1 MTSARSSRFQELLA
15 ELKGASPEFAAMWA
29 QRDIEDAGQIRRE
42 LDHPVLGLLVVES
55 TAMNVAARP
64 DLTIVLHR
72 CTPWRGERG
81 RAPYARSMTDSNA
94 LDPEDRKI
102 VTLARSARARN
113 DVPEGAAV
121 RDETGRT
128 YVAGTVALD
137 SLKLSALRTA
147 VAMAV
152 ASGATSLEAAA
163 VVTSADSASA
173 EDLAAVRDLGG
184 AGTPVLVAAPDGTV
198 RTTVQAG

>member
-1 MTSARSSRFQELLA
+1 MTE
-15 ELKGASPEFAAMWA
+15 
-29 QRDIEDAGQIRRE
+29 
-42 LDHPVLGLLVVES
+42 
-55 TAMNVAARP
+55 
-64 DLTIVLHR
+64 
-72 CTPWRGERG
+72 
-81 RAPYARSMTDSNA
+81 SNA

-113 DVPEGAAV
+113 GVPEGAAV

-128 YVAGTVALD
+128 YVAGTVELD

-152 ASGATSLEAAA
+152 ASGAKSLEAAA
-163 VVTSADSASA
+163 VVTEAESAAA

-184 AGTPVLVAAPDGTV
+184 AGTPVLLAGPDGAV
-198 RTTVQAG
+198 RRSVPAE

>member
-1 MTSARSSRFQELLA
+1 MT
-15 ELKGASPEFAAMWA
+15 
-29 QRDIEDAGQIRRE
+29 
-42 LDHPVLGLLVVES
+42 
-55 TAMNVAARP
+55 
-64 DLTIVLHR
+64 LT
-72 CTPWRGERG
+72 
-81 RAPYARSMTDSNA
+81 YARIMTDSSA

-113 DVPEGAAV
+113 GVPEGAAV

-137 SLKLSALRTA
+137 SLKLSALQTA

-163 VVTSADSASA
+163 VVTEAETASA
-173 EDLAAVRDLGG
+173 EDRAAVRDLGG
-184 AGTPVLVAAPDGTV
+184 AGTPVLVAGFDGVVRLTV
-198 RTTVQAG
+198 SAG

>member
-1 MTSARSSRFQELLA
+1 M
-15 ELKGASPEFAAMWA
+15 
-29 QRDIEDAGQIRRE
+29 RE
-42 LDHPVLGLLVVES
+42 LHES
-55 TAMNVAARP
+55 PDVAARRAQTAGRWTRGPARP
-64 DLTIVLHR
+64 DLTIVLHN
-72 CTPWRGERG
+72 PV
-81 RAPYARSMTDSNA
+81 PDTDTAAKLEWLTSQPPQRHA
-94 LDPEDRKI
+94 HGGYPDRMSDELPPDDRKI
-102 VTLARSARARN
+102 ITLARSARARN
-113 DVPEGAAV
+113 GVPEGAAV

-163 VVTSADSASA
+163 VVTGAEGVSA

-184 AGTPVLVAAPDGTV
+184 PATPVYVAAPDGV
-198 RTTVQAG
+198 VGGSVSAG

>member
-1 MTSARSSRFQELLA
+1 MT
-15 ELKGASPEFAAMWA
+15 GAAP
-29 QRDIEDAGQIRRE
+29 
-42 LDHPVLGLLVVES
+42 
-55 TAMNVAARP
+55 
-64 DLTIVLHR
+64 
-72 CTPWRGERG
+72 
-81 RAPYARSMTDSNA
+81 PYALTMTDTTD
-94 LDPEDRKI
+94 LGPEDRKI

-113 DVPEGAAV
+113 GVPEGAAV

-163 VVTSADSASA
+163 VVTEAASASA

-198 RTTVQAG
+198 RDTVAAG

>member
-1 MTSARSSRFQELLA
+1 
-15 ELKGASPEFAAMWA
+15 
-29 QRDIEDAGQIRRE
+29 
-42 LDHPVLGLLVVES
+42 
-55 TAMNVAARP
+55 
-64 DLTIVLHR
+64 
-72 CTPWRGERG
+72 
-81 RAPYARSMTDSNA
+81 MTDSSA

-113 DVPEGAAV
+113 GVPEGAAV

-137 SLKLSALRTA
+137 SLALSALRTA

-152 ASGATSLEAAA
+152 ASGAKSLEAAA
-163 VVTSADSASA
+163 VVTGADALPA

-184 AGTPVLVAAPDGTV
+184 PGTPVLLAGPDGTL
-198 RTTVQAG
+198 RETLTAG

>member
-1 MTSARSSRFQELLA
+1 MTE
-15 ELKGASPEFAAMWA
+15 
-29 QRDIEDAGQIRRE
+29 
-42 LDHPVLGLLVVES
+42 
-55 TAMNVAARP
+55 
-64 DLTIVLHR
+64 
-72 CTPWRGERG
+72 TP
-81 RAPYARSMTDSNA
+81 A

-113 DVPEGAAV
+113 GVPEGAAV

-152 ASGATSLEAAA
+152 ASGAKSLEAAA
-163 VVTSADSASA
+163 VVTDSDSASE

-184 AGTPVLVAAPDGTV
+184 PGTPVLVAGPDGTV
-198 RTTVQAG
+198 RATVNAG

>member
-1 MTSARSSRFQELLA
+1 MTE
-15 ELKGASPEFAAMWA
+15 
-29 QRDIEDAGQIRRE
+29 
-42 LDHPVLGLLVVES
+42 
-55 TAMNVAARP
+55 TP
-64 DLTIVLHR
+64 D
-72 CTPWRGERG
+72 
-81 RAPYARSMTDSNA
+81 

-113 DVPEGAAV
+113 GVPEGAAV

-137 SLKLSALRTA
+137 SLRLSALRTA

-152 ASGATSLEAAA
+152 ASGAKSLEAAA
-163 VVTSADSASA
+163 VVTDAESASA

-184 AGTPVLVAAPDGTV
+184 PATPVLVAGPDGTV
-198 RTTVQAG
+198 RASVSAG